1 LIAAADPT
9 GDAVLLWAAAN
20 RLGINAS
27 AAAPALAARLVE
39 LDEQVSFC
47 HPLLRAVVY
56 QAAPVLERRN
66 AHRVL
71 ADVTDPDTD
80 PDRRAWHRAQAAS
93 DADDTAA
100 MELEQTAEHARSRGG
115 LPAASAFR
123 ARAAELTADPGR
135 RARRALT
142 AAEMNH
148 QAGASGVARRLLAI
162 AQAGPLDDADSARA
176 QLLRAR
182 LAARSERGS
191 GTSLLLVR
199 AAQRLTT
206 DQSVLASQAY
216 SEALDAVLTAGRL
229 GSRDAVDVALSVRS
243 ASWPRLPDGA
253 GLLLEGAAILASE
266 GHAQAAPL
274 VKQALDVFRGHDA
287 HADDAIWWLP
297 LACRMAQVLWDDSSW
312 LALSNQLVMLTRH
325 AGALDL
331 LPEALNSGA
340 IIQLLCA
347 GCDVAIPMADEADA
361 VGLATH
367 SEVAPYGRLMSAAWG
382 GSVSDTQGLIDASAA
397 VAARGAGAW
406 LTASDVATA
415 VVNNG
420 TGRYAD
426 ALVAAERGCE
436 RPGEFGLAT
445 WSSVELIEAAVRLG
459 TPERAAHAI
468 RLLSV
473 STDASATDWALGI
486 MDRSRA
492 LLESG
497 EVAENLYRNAIERLG
512 QTLVRADLGRAHLLY
527 GEWLR
532 REGRR
537 SDARE
542 QLRTAHDMLS
552 QLGFA
557 GFVERARRELVGTGG
572 SPRKRT
578 TVAYDL
584 LTAQEA
590 QIARMAR
597 EARTNA
603 EIGVELYI
611 SPRTVEWHMRNVF
624 VKLGISSR
632 RQLGEALPA

>member
-1 LIAAADPT
+1 
-9 GDAVLLWAAAN
+9 
-20 RLGINAS
+20 
-27 AAAPALAARLVE
+27 
-39 LDEQVSFC
+39 
-47 HPLLRAVVY
+47 
-56 QAAPVLERRN
+56 
-66 AHRVL
+66 
-71 ADVTDPDTD
+71 
-80 PDRRAWHRAQAAS
+80 
-93 DADDTAA
+93 
-100 MELEQTAEHARSRGG
+100 
-115 LPAASAFR
+115 
-123 ARAAELTADPGR
+123 
-135 RARRALT
+135 
-142 AAEMNH
+142 
-148 QAGASGVARRLLAI
+148 
-162 AQAGPLDDADSARA
+162 
-176 QLLRAR
+176 
-182 LAARSERGS
+182 
-191 GTSLLLVR
+191 
-199 AAQRLTT
+199 
-206 DQSVLASQAY
+206 
-216 SEALDAVLTAGRL
+216 
-229 GSRDAVDVALSVRS
+229 
-243 ASWPRLPDGA
+243 
-253 GLLLEGAAILASE
+253 
-266 GHAQAAPL
+266 
-274 VKQALDVFRGHDA
+274 
-287 HADDAIWWLP
+287 
-297 LACRMAQVLWDDSSW
+297 
-312 LALSNQLVMLTRH
+312 MLTRH